1 MSDND
6 TSPWHPEED
15 HKLVVAYQAG
25 GIELAV
31 ARFRGRRSPAEI
43 QKRVTQLDLE
53 RSRPWDNQDLVGLMR
68 LPNDPDAMELFAVSR
83 GRSLR
88 AVKERFKRL
97 HSAHTAPKT
106 TNPRGKLP
114 PAEAA
119 ALELIRMGHPTTG
132 LDDEGPP
139 FTEKED
145 YDLRVAYRAGGDDL
159 AVLYFEG
166 QRSPAQVVLRAIE
179 LNLQRGRAWDVKDKL
194 DLLETEGNRD
204 AMKQLART
212 QGRTLK
218 ALVARYNLMHK
229 VKKPCRVVEG
239 RGKYDRWTP
248 VDNDWL
254 RRHYRSS
261 TAEQLLARFT
271 NRTLSAI
278 RIRASE
284 LGLTLS
290 RSKAGRLARERAAL
304 GSAGPRAVA
313 DASEPDDHA
322 GD

>member
-1 MSDND
+1 MSGDD
-6 TSPWHPEED
+6 TLTWDPGED
-15 HKLVVAYQAG
+15 HKLAVAYQAG
-25 GIELAV
+25 GIELSV
-31 ARFRGRRSPAEI
+31 ARFRGQRSLAEI
-43 QKRVTQLDLE
+43 RKRITQLDLE

-68 LPNDPDAMELFAVSR
+68 LPNEPDALELYAVNR

-88 AVKERFKRL
+88 SVKERFKRL
-97 HSAHTAPKT
+97 HSAHAVPKT

-114 PAEAA
+114 PPEAA
-119 ALELIRMGHPTTG
+119 ALELIRMGHPVTD

-194 DLLETEGNRD
+194 DLLETEGDRE
-204 AMKQLART
+204 AMKRLARA

-229 VKKPCRVVEG
+229 VIKPSRIVVG
-239 RGKYDRWTP
+239 RGKYPRWTP
-248 VDNDWL
+248 DDDDWL
-254 RRHYRSS
+254 HRNYPTSS
-261 TAEQLLARFT
+261 AEQLLARFS

-278 RIRASE
+278 RIRASA

-290 RSKAGRLARERAAL
+290 RSKAGRLARDRAAL

-313 DASEPDDHA
+313 NESEPDAHP